1 MFIWGPLPKL
11 LKEIQSMKNS
21 GYHGNQMKIVNNFFK
36 MHLLL
41 NYWTKFDKTLQVW
54 SIWGAPSKLLKKI
67 QSIENSGYHGNQM
80 KIVNNLLKM
89 HLLLNHWVNFD
100 KILIGMFHMRCSFK
114 IAKRIP
120 IYWELWLPWQPI
132 GNSSKYISS

>member
-1 MFIWGPLPKL
+1 MKNSGYLCNQMKIVKKNLKNSLKYIFSYTVEPNLIETSQEWSIWGPLPKL

-54 SIWGAPSKLLKKI
+54 SVWGAPSKLLKI
-67 QSIENSGYHGNQM
+67 QSIENSGYHGNQ
-80 KIVNNLLKM
+80 
-89 HLLLNHWVNFD
+89 
-100 KILIGMFHMRCSFK
+100 
-114 IAKRIP
+114 
-120 IYWELWLPWQPI
+120 
-132 GNSSKYISS
+132 